1 MSTGNENLF
10 TLGAI
15 VGRFGGE
22 LVGDPA
28 VQIRQV
34 ASLET
39 AQSHH
44 ISFFTGSRFQK
55 QLDATAAG
63 AVIVGATA
71 REATLK
77 PHIVSSNPYAYFAK
91 VSALL
96 NPETQA
102 VAGVHPS
109 ALVEEGAEVAET
121 ACIGPYVHVG
131 RGARVGEGAVIGTGC
146 VIGEG
151 SEIGAD
157 SRLYPRVVVYRH
169 CVIGARVIIHSGAVI
184 GADGFG
190 LAREDGRWLK
200 IPQIGRVLIGDDVEI
215 GANTTIDRGALED
228 TVIEEGVKLDNQ
240 IQVAHNVRIGAHSAM
255 AGCVGIA
262 GSAKI
267 GRNCT
272 VGGAGM
278 ILGHLQIA
286 DNVSVSSGTLITKSI
301 TRPGAYTS
309 AMPFSTHEQWLKNA
323 AHLRHLDSMA
333 QKLHALEQ
341 KVIELERKKS

>member
-1 MSTGNENLF
+1 MNAANQQTY
-10 TLGAI
+10 TLGDI
-15 VGRFGGE
+15 VARFGGE
-22 LVGDPA
+22 VLGDA
-28 VQIRQV
+28 RVRVSQV

-39 AQSHH
+39 ARAEQ

-55 QLDATAAG
+55 QLDASAAG
-63 AVIVGATA
+63 AVIVGANA
-71 REATLK
+71 RDATQK
-77 PHIVSSNPYAYFAK
+77 PRIVSNNPYAYFAR

-96 NPETQA
+96 NPEPTGIPGIHATA
-102 VAGVHPS
+102 V
-109 ALVEEGAEVAET
+109 VEEGAVIA
-121 ACIGPYVHVG
+121 ASASIGPFVHIG
-131 RGARVGEGAVIGTGC
+131 RNAKIAEAAVIGAGC
-146 VIGEG
+146 AIGAD
-151 SEIGAD
+151 SEIGAAT
-157 SRLYPRVVVYRH
+157 RLYPRVVVYH
-169 CVIGARVIIHSGAVI
+169 QCVIGERVIIHSGAVI

-190 LAREDGRWLK
+190 LAHEEGRWLK
-200 IPQIGRVLIGDDVEI
+200 IPQIGRVVIGDDVEI

-262 GSAKI
+262 GSARI

-301 TRPGAYTS
+301 TKPGAYTS

-323 AHLRHLDSMA
+323 AHLRHLDGMA
-333 QKLHALEQ
+333 EKIRVLEQ
-341 KVIELERKKS
+341 KLSELERKKS

>member
-1 MSTGNENLF
+1 MGD
-10 TLGAI
+10 I
-15 VGRFGGE
+15 VARFGGE
-22 LVGDPA
+22 VLGDP
-28 VQIRQV
+28 QV
-34 ASLET
+34 AVSQVAALET
-39 AQSHH
+39 ARAGN

-55 QLDATAAG
+55 QLDATEAG
-63 AVIVGATA
+63 AVIVGAEA
-71 REATLK
+71 RDATLK
-77 PHIVSSNPYAYFAK
+77 PRIVSGNPYAYFAK
-91 VSALL
+91 VSSLL
-96 NPETQA
+96 NPSPAFE
-102 VAGVHPS
+102 AGVH
-109 ALVEEGAEVAET
+109 ATAQVEEGALVAPT
-121 ACIGPYVHVG
+121 ASIGPFVSIG
-131 RGARVGEGAVIGTGC
+131 RGAIIGERAVIAAGCTVGENT
-146 VIGEG
+146 
-151 SEIGAD
+151 EIGAD
-157 SRLYPRVVVYRH
+157 TRLFPRVVIYH
-169 CVIGARVIIHSGAVI
+169 QCVIGARVIIHSGAVI

-200 IPQIGRVLIGDDVEI
+200 IPQIGRVVIGDDVEI

-262 GSAKI
+262 GSARI

-301 TRPGAYTS
+301 TKAGSYTS

-333 QKLHALEQ
+333 EKIRALEQ
-341 KVIELERKKS
+341 KLTELEKKQS

>member
-1 MSTGNENLF
+1 ML
-10 TLGAI
+10 L
-15 VGRFGGE
+15 R
-22 LVGDPA
+22 
-28 VQIRQV
+28 
-34 ASLET
+34 
-39 AQSHH
+39 
-44 ISFFTGSRFQK
+44 
-55 QLDATAAG
+55 AG
-63 AVIVGATA
+63 AVIVGDEGRGATQKS
-71 REATLK
+71 R
-77 PHIVSSNPYAYFAK
+77 IVSTNPSAYFAR
-91 VSALL
+91 VAALL
-96 NPETQA
+96 NPAELA
-102 VAGVHPS
+102 VTGIHPS
-109 ALVEEGAEVAET
+109 AVVEDGAIVA
-121 ACIGPYVHVG
+121 ASASIGPFVHIG
-131 RGARVGEGAVIGTGC
+131 HGAQIGERAVIGAGC
-146 VIGEG
+146 AIG
-151 SEIGAD
+151 SEVVVGAD
-157 SRLYPRVVVYRH
+157 SCLYPRVVVYQR
-169 CVIGARVIIHSGAVI
+169 CVLGARVIVHSGAVI

-200 IPQIGRVLIGDDVEI
+200 IPQIGRVVIGDDVEI

-240 IQVAHNVRIGAHSAM
+240 IQVAHNVHIGAHSAM

-301 TRPGAYTS
+301 TKPGAYTS

-333 QKLHALEQ
+333 EKIRVLEQ
-341 KVIELERKKS
+341 KLSGLERKKS